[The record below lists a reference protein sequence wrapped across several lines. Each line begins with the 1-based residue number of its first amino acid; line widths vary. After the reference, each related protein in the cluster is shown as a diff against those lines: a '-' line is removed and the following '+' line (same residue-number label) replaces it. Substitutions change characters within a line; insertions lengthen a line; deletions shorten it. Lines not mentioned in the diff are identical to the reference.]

1 MNNRVNIFLVIA
13 LAAAWLIALYF
24 PPKWLFIK

>member
-1 MNNRVNIFLVIA
+1 MEVKDLIFIFMVLMAYYWAVA
-13 LAAAWLIALYF
+13 F